1 MSVFVLEDE
10 HIRII
15 NELTSVKDA
24 LSGLKNTNKVSFKTE
39 LPIDIKNV
47 IKVNMGLDLL
57 NIKDVPMTWLI
68 GDSAPHVDRGEKSFE
83 KTYLI
88 YLTDSEGE
96 LIVEKDSYPIKK
108 GFGVSFNESLSHKTL
123 NSGHN
128 PRLIIGPMS
137 EQGFGVGGGDNGL
150 FFYTSLAQL
159 NLDEVI
165 GANALHQEN
174 TQISNGVIAIPTS
187 GVIAGNSTQVGFNF
201 ANISSWYVI
210 RSTLD
215 PSYSSEFSV
224 GTEGKLINLTDNSY
238 YAFTNGDTLPASDDV
253 SGNPFYYNYALLP
266 ASNIC
271 FVAGSLVETDQ
282 GQVKIEEINASLHTI
297 NGEQIKGLVK
307 STGDMSCLAY
317 IKQDLISLGV
327 PERDTFC
334 SVWHKI
340 LFNGEMME
348 AQVLPGA
355 QPYPYSKQTLYNILM
370 ERDSTMKVNNMT
382 VETLHP
388 ESPAAEIFLLTKA
401 E

>member
-1 MSVFVLEDE
+1 MSVPVLTDE
-10 HIRII
+10 HIRTIS
-15 NELTSVKDA
+15 ELSSVKEA
-24 LSGLKNTNKVSFKTE
+24 LSGLKNANKVSFTSE

-57 NIKDVPMTWLI
+57 NVKDVPMTWLV
-68 GDSAPHVDRGEKSFE
+68 GDSLPHVDRGEKPFK

-108 GFGVSFNESLSHKTL
+108 GFGAAFNYGLSHKTL

-137 EQGFGVGGGDNGL
+137 EQGFGVGGAANGL
-150 FFYTSLAQL
+150 FFYTNLAVL
-159 NLDEVI
+159 NQDENI
-165 GANALHQEN
+165 GANSLHQVAS
-174 TQISNGVIAIPTS
+174 SNGVLTIPTS
-187 GVIAGNSTQVGFNF
+187 GVITGNGKQGGFNF

-210 RSTLD
+210 RSDLD
-215 PSYSSEFSV
+215 INYSSDFRV
-224 GTEGKLINLTDNSY
+224 GTEGKLINLDDTSY
-238 YAFTNGDTLPASDDV
+238 YAFNNGDTLPASEGG
-253 SGNPFYYNYALLP
+253 STNAFYYNYALLP

-297 NGEQIKGLVK
+297 SGEQINGLVK
-307 STGDMSCLAY
+307 STGDMPCLAY

-355 QPYPYSKQTLYNILM
+355 QPYPYSIQTLYNILM
-370 ERDSTMKVNNMT
+370 EKHSTMKVNNMT

-388 ESPAAEIFLLTKA
+388 ESPAAKIFLLTKA